1 MNVDLNAPAWAS
13 TEPAPVD
20 PPADM
25 EQEEAPLN
33 GTERL
38 ADAHGEVTL
47 IPTPTNSPD
56 DPLNWSTWRRYW
68 HAFLILFIVAFTAAT
83 SNDAGTAGNGMNAQL
98 GISWDDINIAAG
110 VLFIGIG
117 YCTLLLSP
125 APFLYGRRISYLL
138 CLMFSII
145 GSIWFARVETVQDNI
160 WNQLFVGASESCAE
174 AMAQLSLSDIF
185 YQHNRGLV
193 LGFYIL
199 ATSIGTFMGPLVAG
213 FITDSPV
220 MGWRWAGWLAVIISG
235 FLVILFYFGL
245 EETFF
250 DRKAVLQGL
259 DVRPEGTTAIRPPSD
274 EKADR
279 PPNVEPILVNNAT
292 DEESGQKK
300 GKTYWQRIALITP
313 SPTLIGTGFKQYY
326 RRIWHTLRIFT
337 FPAVIYSGLQWGAQ
351 DAWLTFY
358 LTIEE
363 DNWYEAPWYYTDAA
377 VGIMNVPT
385 LIGACIGCIYGG
397 WFSDFFVT
405 WMARRNGGIFEAE
418 QRLWLLFPVAF
429 IGPAGLMLF
438 GIGSDKGW
446 NWPWPYVGL
455 GFIGFGWGCAGDLS
469 MAYLQDA
476 YPDMVLEGMV
486 GVSVINNTI
495 GCIFT
500 FAAQYWI
507 DAQTLSQVFIALGVL
522 SWAFLMTTAPMI
534 YWGKKCRRL
543 TQKRYEN
550 FLRIRDG
557 HL

>member
-1 MNVDLNAPAWAS
+1 M
-13 TEPAPVD
+13 
-20 PPADM
+20 
-25 EQEEAPLN
+25 
-33 GTERL
+33 
-38 ADAHGEVTL
+38 

-68 HAFLILFIVAFTAAT
+68 HAFLVLFIVALTAAT
-83 SNDAGTAGNGMNAQL
+83 SNDAGTAGNGMNEQL
-98 GISWDDINIAAG
+98 GISWDAINVAAG
-110 VLFIGIG
+110 VLFVGIG

-138 CLMFSII
+138 CLLFSII
-145 GSIWFARVETVQDNI
+145 GSIWFARVQTTQDNI

-174 AMAQLSLSDIF
+174 ALAQLSLSDIF
-185 YQHNRGLV
+185 YQHRRGLV

-199 ATSIGTFMGPLVAG
+199 ATSIGTFMGPLVSG
-213 FITDSPV
+213 FILDSNV
-220 MGWRWAGWLAVIISG
+220 LGWRWVGWLAAIISG
-235 FLVILFYFGL
+235 ATLILFYFGL
-245 EETFF
+245 EETYF
-250 DRKAVLQGL
+250 DRKAVLQGH
-259 DVRPEGTTAIRPPSD
+259 PPATQQAPSEYGSG
-274 EKADR
+274 EKNDAQ
-279 PPNVEPILVNNAT
+279 PTVEPVLVHTST
-292 DEESGQKK
+292 DEESGQTK

-313 SPTLIGTGFKQYY
+313 SPTLIGTGFKQYLQSL
-326 RRIWHTLRIFT
+326 WHVLRVFS
-337 FPAVIYSGLQWGAQ
+337 FPAVLFSGLQWGAQ

-363 DNWYEAPWYYTDAA
+363 DNYYEAPWFYTDAA

-385 LIGACIGCIYGG
+385 LIGACLGCIYGG

-405 WMARRNGGIFEAE
+405 WMARRNGGVFEAE

-446 NWPWPYVGL
+446 DWPLPYLGL

-476 YPDMVLEGMV
+476 YPEMVLEGMV

-500 FAAQYWI
+500 FSAQYWI

-534 YWGKKCRRL
+534 YWGKKCRRM

-550 FLRIRDG
+550 FIRIRDG
-557 HL
+557 RL

>member
-1 MNVDLNAPAWAS
+1 MND
-13 TEPAPVD
+13 PVRNNSPTWPD
-20 PPADM
+20 SANISPTPIR
-25 EQEEAPLN
+25 EEAPLN
-33 GTERL
+33 GTEIL
-38 ADAHGEVTL
+38 FPAANGEITL

-68 HAFLILFIVAFTAAT
+68 HAFLVLFIVALTAAT
-83 SNDAGTAGNGMNAQL
+83 SNDAGTAGNGMNEQL
-98 GISWDDINIAAG
+98 GISWDAINVAAG
-110 VLFIGIG
+110 VLFVGIG

-138 CLMFSII
+138 CLLFSII
-145 GSIWFARVETVQDNI
+145 GSIWFARVQTTQDNI

-174 AMAQLSLSDIF
+174 ALAQLSLSDIF
-185 YQHNRGLV
+185 YQHRRGLV

-199 ATSIGTFMGPLVAG
+199 ATSIGTFMGPLVSG
-213 FITDSPV
+213 FILDSNV
-220 MGWRWAGWLAVIISG
+220 LGWRWVGWLAAIISG
-235 FLVILFYFGL
+235 ATLILFYFGL
-245 EETFF
+245 EETYF
-250 DRKAVLQGL
+250 DRKAVLQGH
-259 DVRPEGTTAIRPPSD
+259 PPATQQAPSEYGSG
-274 EKADR
+274 EKNDAQ
-279 PPNVEPILVNNAT
+279 PTVEPVLVHTST
-292 DEESGQKK
+292 DEESGQTK

-313 SPTLIGTGFKQYY
+313 SPTLIGTGFKQYLQSL
-326 RRIWHTLRIFT
+326 WHVLRVFS
-337 FPAVIYSGLQWGAQ
+337 FPAVLFSGLQWGAQ

-363 DNWYEAPWYYTDAA
+363 DNYYEAPWFYTDAA

-385 LIGACIGCIYGG
+385 LIGACLGCIYGG

-405 WMARRNGGIFEAE
+405 WMARRNGGVFEAE

-446 NWPWPYVGL
+446 DWPLPYLGL

-476 YPDMVLEGMV
+476 YPEMVLEGMV

-500 FAAQYWI
+500 FSAQYWI

-534 YWGKKCRRL
+534 YWGKKCRRM

-550 FLRIRDG
+550 FIRIRDG
-557 HL
+557 RL

>member
-1 MNVDLNAPAWAS
+1 
-13 TEPAPVD
+13 
-20 PPADM
+20 M
-25 EQEEAPLN
+25 EEEKPLN

-38 ADAHGEVTL
+38 FPVEDGQITL
-47 IPTPTNSPD
+47 IPTPTTDPD

-68 HAFLILFIVAFTAAT
+68 HAFLVLVIVAFTAAT
-83 SNDAGTAGNGMNAQL
+83 SNDAGTAGNGMNEQL
-98 GISWDDINIAAG
+98 GISWDAINVAAG
-110 VLFIGIG
+110 VLFVGIG

-138 CLMFSII
+138 CLLFSII
-145 GSIWFARVETVQDNI
+145 GSVWFARVETVQDNI

-174 AMAQLSLSDIF
+174 ALAQLSLSDIF
-185 YQHNRGLV
+185 FQHRRGLV

-199 ATSIGTFMGPLVAG
+199 ATSVGTFMGPLVSG
-213 FITDSPV
+213 FILDSSV
-220 MGWRWAGWLAVIISG
+220 LGWRWVGWLAAIISG
-235 FLVILFYFGL
+235 GLLVLFYFGL
-245 EETFF
+245 EETYF
-250 DRKAVLQGL
+250 DRKTVLDGLGVNPSEQQQQPQGSGVL
-259 DVRPEGTTAIRPPSD
+259 SSD
-274 EKADR
+274 EKSER
-279 PPNVEPILVNNAT
+279 PPIVEPILVNSV

-313 SPTLIGTGFKQYY
+313 SPTLIGTGFKQYC
-326 RRIWHTLRIFT
+326 RRLYHTLGIML

-363 DNWYEAPWYYTDAA
+363 DNYYEAPWFYGDAA

-405 WMARRNGGIFEAE
+405 WTAKRNGGIFEAE

-446 NWPWPYVGL
+446 NWPLPYLGL

-476 YPDMVLEGMV
+476 YPEMVLEGMV

-500 FAAQYWI
+500 FSAQYWI
-507 DAQTLSQVFIALGVL
+507 DAQSLTQVFVAIGIL

-534 YWGKKCRRL
+534 YWGKKCRRM

>member
-1 MNVDLNAPAWAS
+1 
-13 TEPAPVD
+13 
-20 PPADM
+20 M
-25 EQEEAPLN
+25 EEEKPLN

-38 ADAHGEVTL
+38 FPVENGQITL
-47 IPTPTNSPD
+47 IPTPTNDPD

-68 HAFLILFIVAFTAAT
+68 HAFLVLVIVAFTAAT

-98 GISWDDINIAAG
+98 GISWEAINVAAG
-110 VLFIGIG
+110 VLFVGIG

-125 APFLYGRRISYLL
+125 APFLYGRRVSYLL
-138 CLMFSII
+138 CLLFSII
-145 GSIWFARVETVQDNI
+145 GSVWFARIETVEDNI
-160 WNQLFVGASESCAE
+160 WNQLLF
-174 AMAQLSLSDIF
+174 AQLSLSDIF
-185 YQHNRGLV
+185 FQHRRGLV

-199 ATSIGTFMGPLVAG
+199 ATSVGTFMGPLVSG
-213 FITDSPV
+213 FILDSSIL
-220 MGWRWAGWLAVIISG
+220 GWRWVGWLAAIISG
-235 FLVILFYFGL
+235 GLLVLFYFGL
-245 EETFF
+245 EETSF
-250 DRKAVLQGL
+250 DRKTVLDGLGVNPSEQQQQPQGSGVL
-259 DVRPEGTTAIRPPSD
+259 SSD
-274 EKADR
+274 EKNER
-279 PPNVEPILVNNAT
+279 PPNVEPILVNSV

-313 SPTLIGTGFKQYY
+313 SPTLIGTGFKQYC
-326 RRIWHTLRIFT
+326 RRLYHTLGIML

-363 DNWYEAPWYYTDAA
+363 DNYYEAPWFYTDAA

-405 WMARRNGGIFEAE
+405 WTAKRNGGIFEAE

-446 NWPWPYVGL
+446 NWPLPYLGL

-476 YPDMVLEGMV
+476 YPEMVLEGMV

-500 FAAQYWI
+500 FSAQYWI
-507 DAQTLSQVFIALGVL
+507 DAQSLSQVFIAIGIL

-534 YWGKKCRRL
+534 YWGKKCRRM

>member
-1 MNVDLNAPAWAS
+1 
-13 TEPAPVD
+13 
-20 PPADM
+20 M
-25 EQEEAPLN
+25 EEEKPLN

-38 ADAHGEVTL
+38 FPVENGQITL
-47 IPTPTNSPD
+47 IPTPTTDPD

-68 HAFLILFIVAFTAAT
+68 HAFLVLVIVAFTAAT
-83 SNDAGTAGNGMNAQL
+83 SNDAGTAGNGMNEQL
-98 GISWDDINIAAG
+98 GISWDAINVAAG
-110 VLFIGIG
+110 VLFVGIG

-138 CLMFSII
+138 CLLFSII
-145 GSIWFARVETVQDNI
+145 GSVWFARVETVQDNI

-174 AMAQLSLSDIF
+174 ALAQLSLSDIF
-185 YQHNRGLV
+185 FQHRRGLV

-199 ATSIGTFMGPLVAG
+199 ATSVGTFMGPLVSG
-213 FITDSPV
+213 FILDSDLL
-220 MGWRWAGWLAVIISG
+220 GWRWVGWLAAIISG
-235 FLVILFYFGL
+235 GLLVLFYFGL
-245 EETFF
+245 EETYF
-250 DRKAVLQGL
+250 DRKTVLDGLGVNPSEQRQQPQGSGVL
-259 DVRPEGTTAIRPPSD
+259 SSD
-274 EKADR
+274 EKSER
-279 PPNVEPILVNNAT
+279 PPIVEPILVNSV

-313 SPTLIGTGFKQYY
+313 SPTLIGTGFKQYC
-326 RRIWHTLRIFT
+326 RRLYHTLGIML

-363 DNWYEAPWYYTDAA
+363 DNYYEAPWFYTDAA

-405 WMARRNGGIFEAE
+405 WTAKRNGGIFEAE

-446 NWPWPYVGL
+446 NWPLPYLGL

-476 YPDMVLEGMV
+476 YPEMVLEGMV

-500 FAAQYWI
+500 FSAQYWI
-507 DAQTLSQVFIALGVL
+507 DAQSLSQVFIAIGIL

-534 YWGKKCRRL
+534 YWGKKCRRM

>member
-1 MNVDLNAPAWAS
+1 
-13 TEPAPVD
+13 
-20 PPADM
+20 M
-25 EQEEAPLN
+25 EREEERPLN
-33 GTERL
+33 GTETIFP
-38 ADAHGEVTL
+38 AENGEITL

-68 HAFLILFIVAFTAAT
+68 HAFLILLIVAFTAAT
-83 SNDAGTAGNGMNAQL
+83 SNDAGTAGNGMNAEL
-98 GISWDDINIAAG
+98 GISWDAINVAAG
-110 VLFIGIG
+110 VLFVGIG

-138 CLMFSII
+138 CILFSMI
-145 GSIWFARVETVQDNI
+145 GSIWFARVQSVEDNI

-174 AMAQLSLSDIF
+174 ALAQQSLSDIF
-185 YQHNRGLV
+185 FQHHRGLV

-213 FITDSPV
+213 FITDDDNL
-220 MGWRWAGWLAVIISG
+220 GWRWVGWLAVIISG
-235 FLVILFYFGL
+235 AMFILFYFGL
-245 EETFF
+245 EETYF
-250 DRKAVLQGL
+250 DRKSVLQGL
-259 DVRPEGTTAIRPPSD
+259 DVRPQGAHRSSEHHS
-274 EKADR
+274 EKSNSQDNTG
-279 PPNVEPILVNNAT
+279 PVLVNSSSMT

-313 SPTLIGTGFKQYY
+313 APTLIGTGFKQYFLRMWY
-326 RRIWHTLRIFT
+326 TLRIFS

-358 LTIEE
+358 LTVEE
-363 DNWYEAPWYYTDAA
+363 DNYYEAPWFYTDAA

-405 WMARRNGGIFEAE
+405 WMAKRNHGIFEAE

-446 NWPWPYVGL
+446 NWPLPYLGL

-500 FAAQYWI
+500 FSAQYWL

-522 SWAFLMTTAPMI
+522 SWASLMTTAPMI

-550 FLRIRDG
+550 FLRLRDG

>member
-1 MNVDLNAPAWAS
+1 
-13 TEPAPVD
+13 
-20 PPADM
+20 M
-25 EQEEAPLN
+25 EEEKPLN

-38 ADAHGEVTL
+38 FPVENGQITL
-47 IPTPTNSPD
+47 IPTPTNDPD

-68 HAFLILFIVAFTAAT
+68 HAFLVLVIVAFTAAT

-98 GISWDDINIAAG
+98 GISWDAINVAAG
-110 VLFIGIG
+110 VLFVGIG

-138 CLMFSII
+138 CLLFSII
-145 GSIWFARVETVQDNI
+145 GSIWFARIETVEDNI

-174 AMAQLSLSDIF
+174 ALAQLSLSDIF
-185 YQHNRGLV
+185 FQHRRGLV

-199 ATSIGTFMGPLVAG
+199 ATSVGTFMGPLVSG
-213 FITDSPV
+213 FILDSSLL
-220 MGWRWAGWLAVIISG
+220 GWRWVGWLAAIISG
-235 FLVILFYFGL
+235 GLMVLFYFGL
-245 EETFF
+245 EETSF
-250 DRKAVLQGL
+250 DRKTVLDGLGVNPSEQQQQPQGSGVL
-259 DVRPEGTTAIRPPSD
+259 SSD
-274 EKADR
+274 EKSER
-279 PPNVEPILVNNAT
+279 PPNVEPILVNSV

-313 SPTLIGTGFKQYY
+313 SPTLIGTGFKQYC
-326 RRIWHTLRIFT
+326 RRLYHTLGIML

-363 DNWYEAPWYYTDAA
+363 DNYYEAPWFYTDAA

-385 LIGACIGCIYGG
+385 LIGACLGCIYGG

-405 WMARRNGGIFEAE
+405 WTAKRNGGIFEAE

-446 NWPWPYVGL
+446 NWPLPYLGL

-476 YPDMVLEGMV
+476 YPEMVLEGMV

-500 FAAQYWI
+500 FSAQYWI
-507 DAQTLSQVFIALGVL
+507 DAQSLSQVFIAIGIL

-534 YWGKKCRRL
+534 YWGKKCRRM